1 MQTIKYLQDHE
12 SLIKS
17 QLADSKTGFDWLALQ
32 NYHRTQ
38 IQFFQHERLIHLL
51 VTLTFALASLIVF
64 GLTLFF
70 PSLVLALLTVI
81 LLIMLIF
88 YIRHYFI
95 LENTVQRW
103 YFLDQEISKR
113 ISKV

>member
-1 MQTIKYLQDHE
+1 MQTIKYLQAHE
-12 SLIKS
+12 SLVKEK
-17 QLADSKTGFDWLALQ
+17 LTNPKAGFDWLALQ
-32 NYHRTQ
+32 NYHRAR

-70 PSLVLALLTVI
+70 PSLILALLTVI
-81 LLIMLIF
+81 LLTMLVF

-103 YFLDQEISKR
+103 YILDQEISKN
-113 ISKV
+113 IKI